1 MSFIHILLLAVVIFW
16 GWSFVATKVCLNYWT
31 PVEIL
36 GLRYLLAIPVLIAI
50 AAYKNIRPNFS
61 RRDWIAMITGSAILT
76 AHFLIQINGMR
87 FTSAT
92 NTGWI
97 IAFTPLTIAL
107 LSFIFLRERIGLW
120 QIAGIVVATTGI
132 AILVSDGNLGQ
143 LDWLESKGDW
153 MIFASTG
160 TWAAYSVVTRDV
172 GRHNHPIAVTIAMLL
187 LTALVVVPYMM
198 IDSTVE
204 HLISVPMDGVISM
217 LFLGII
223 CLALAMWIWQE
234 GLARLGASK
243 TGFFLYIEPL
253 ATVALAVP
261 YLGEPFGAFTAL
273 GGALVLGGVYLAERG
288 KENSKVA

>member
-1 MSFIHILLLAVVIFW
+1 MNLIHVLLLLVVIFW

-36 GLRYLLAIPVLIAI
+36 GLRYLLAIPVLAAIAI
-50 AAYKNIRPNFS
+50 HKKIKPNFT
-61 RRDWIAMITGSAILT
+61 RRDWFAMIAGSAILT

-97 IAFTPLTIAL
+97 IAFTPLTIAF
-107 LSFIFLRERIGLW
+107 LSFVFLRERIGVW

-132 AILVSDGNLGQ
+132 ALLVSDGNLGQ

-153 MIFASTG
+153 MILVSTG
-160 TWAAYSVVTRDV
+160 TWAGYSVVTRDV
-172 GRHNHPIAVTIAMLL
+172 GRHNHPIAVTIVLL
-187 LTALVVVPYMM
+187 SLTAIVVVPYMM
-198 IDSTVE
+198 IDSTVTQ
-204 HLISVPMDGVISM
+204 LISAPMDGIVAM

-223 CLALAMWIWQE
+223 CLALSMWIWQE

-243 TGFFLYIEPL
+243 TGFFLYLEPL
-253 ATVALAVP
+253 ATVVLAVP

-288 KENSKVA
+288 KGSGKAG

>member
-1 MSFIHILLLAVVIFW
+1 MRLIHVLLLAVVVFW

-36 GLRYLLAIPVLIAI
+36 GLRCLLAVPVLVAI
-50 AAYKNIRPNFS
+50 ALYKKIKPNFS
-61 RRDWIAMITGSAILT
+61 RSDWISMVAGSAILT

-107 LSFIFLRERIGLW
+107 LSFLFLRERIGRW
-120 QIAGIVVATTGI
+120 QIAGIVIATGGI
-132 AILVSDGNLGQ
+132 VLLVSDGNLDQ

-153 MIFASTG
+153 MILVSTG
-160 TWAAYSVVTRDV
+160 TWALYSVVTRNA
-172 GRHNHPIAVTIAMLL
+172 GRHNHPIAVTTVLL
-187 LTALVVVPYMM
+187 SLTAIVVIPYMM
-198 IDSTVE
+198 ISS
-204 HLISVPMDGVISM
+204 SVSKLVSAPADGIIAM
-217 LFLGII
+217 LFLGIV
-223 CLALAMWIWQE
+223 CLALSMWVWQE

-243 TGFFLYIEPL
+243 TGFFLYLEPL

-261 YLGEPFGAFTAL
+261 YLGEPFGAFTTM
-273 GGALVLGGVYLAERG
+273 GGALVLGGVYLAEKG
-288 KENSKVA
+288 KEGSKTA